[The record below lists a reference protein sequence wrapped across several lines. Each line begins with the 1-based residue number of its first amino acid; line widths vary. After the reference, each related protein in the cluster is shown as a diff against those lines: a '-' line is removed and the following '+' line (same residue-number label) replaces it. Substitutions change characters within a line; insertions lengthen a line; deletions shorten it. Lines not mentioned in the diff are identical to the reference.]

1 MAEDKSIDSFCIPKS
16 GNFLKKLLGH
26 CVKHIPLISCRVMA
40 QAQKNN
46 VHLILCEINI
56 YLCIF
61 LFWVCMHE
69 QKKNILSLNDS
80 LPTNFDVQK
89 TKFQI
94 LFDTL
99 SQNWT
104 RIEMFERRFHKVF
117 QLKML
122 TVPHDMVLETTTALW
137 AIIIVISVQKW
148 N

>member
-1 MAEDKSIDSFCIPKS
+1 
-16 GNFLKKLLGH
+16 
-26 CVKHIPLISCRVMA
+26 
-40 QAQKNN
+40 
-46 VHLILCEINI
+46 
-56 YLCIF
+56 
-61 LFWVCMHE
+61 MHE

-137 AIIIVISVQKW
+137 AIITRLLNKTTNDSVATFRQCLNHCLDSEYKKRQ
-148 N
+148 